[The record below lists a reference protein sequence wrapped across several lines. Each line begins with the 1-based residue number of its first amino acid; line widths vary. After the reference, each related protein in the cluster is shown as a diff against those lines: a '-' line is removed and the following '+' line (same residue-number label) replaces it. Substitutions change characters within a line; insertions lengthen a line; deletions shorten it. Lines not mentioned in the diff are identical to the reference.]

1 MNKETI
7 VNKLMANQYS
17 EKQATRVAEDLL
29 LIDDKLYSL
38 LEKWIAT
45 TKETDI
51 TVEGFSLI
59 ELKNKYQMTYPA
71 ALLTIDW
78 LIKDPNIAVDAINQG
93 IE

>member
-7 VNKLMANQYS
+7 VNKLMANHYS
-17 EKQATRVAEDLL
+17 EKQAIRVAEDLL